1 MLQGGDVLG
10 PRAYLV
16 SSASPQEG
24 KTSLCL
30 ALGLSFTASGAR
42 TLVIDADLVGKGLTR
57 GLRAEGVPGFREALR
72 TGRLSATERPDGL
85 SVLTA
90 GDSDAAE
97 ISKIS
102 SNAIRR
108 LLDEAR
114 KHFDT
119 ILIDSGP
126 ILGSVEATVTARE
139 VDGVIV
145 TIARGQEP
153 SLVERA
159 LQHLDA
165 LGAKVV
171 GAVFNRARIHD
182 FYRSFRSSS
191 IKGGGVRE
199 QCERMRDFTPFG
211 PLVDSVVLSAG
222 SIGG

>member
-1 MLQGGDVLG
+1 VLWG
-10 PRAYLV
+10 W
-16 SSASPQEG
+16 
-24 KTSLCL
+24 
-30 ALGLSFTASGAR
+30 
-42 TLVIDADLVGKGLTR
+42 
-57 GLRAEGVPGFREALR
+57 
-72 TGRLSATERPDGL
+72 
-85 SVLTA
+85 
-90 GDSDAAE
+90 DSDAAE
-97 ISKIS
+97 ISMFS
-102 SNAIRR
+102 SIAIRR

-165 LGAKVV
+165 LGATVV

-191 IKGGGVRE
+191 SNGGGLRE

-222 SIGG
+222 SSGG